1 MTDKQSVLQTG
12 TETLFAD
19 SQILKT
25 FQPCLTQ
32 TGGEMFN
39 VTVEHLSSHFMIVVN
54 NSNKS

>member
-32 TGGEMFN
+32 TGGKMFN
-39 VTVEHLSSHFMIVVN
+39 VTVEQF
-54 NSNKS
+54 K